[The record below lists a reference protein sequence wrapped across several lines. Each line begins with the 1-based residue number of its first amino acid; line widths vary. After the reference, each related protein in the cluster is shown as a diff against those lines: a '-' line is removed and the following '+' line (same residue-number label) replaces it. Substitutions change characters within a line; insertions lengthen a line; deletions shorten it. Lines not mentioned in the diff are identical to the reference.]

1 MPAFT
6 VTPQWR
12 TWQGRIL
19 IAISVLPASATHGM
33 VFAITER
40 ENRNRY
46 GGSTPPRLIERWRQL
61 IIIYQAVA
69 GIGSVFGPA
78 QGFETWILFQQKTQK

>member
-1 MPAFT
+1 MANLAGADPDRHQRPA
-6 VTPQWR
+6 R
-12 TWQGRIL
+12 
-19 IAISVLPASATHGM
+19 SATHGM